1 MHGPVEAFMAEKHA
15 LQPKAAVGPALRA
28 IAAGILADARVVI
41 SDPERTNE
49 AAVHHFRRAMKEWRA
64 LMRLLAPFIA
74 DSTRWRHE
82 ARDHARTLAQA
93 RDGAA
98 ALNAFEGLLGNGNL
112 VLSTR
117 TSDTIRARLE
127 ALRGSEERSGLTPM
141 LRDAIIAWLDV
152 AASAVEMWPLDAL
165 EFAAIAEQLAKS
177 YRSARNQ
184 MPADWTAA
192 NGEDL
197 HTLRQR
203 VVTLRYQMELIEPL
217 WPRFGKMWIGEA
229 ERIRGRLGQCQD
241 IEVLTRLTGPHQ
253 ILAHWRSRLTPA
265 CAERSGELAQRAARI
280 AVRLFAE
287 RPKAFRQR
295 IEALWEQ

>member
-1 MHGPVEAFMAEKHA
+1 MHGPVEALMAEKHA
-15 LQPKAAVGPALRA
+15 LQPKAAIGPALRA
-28 IAAGILADARVVI
+28 IAAGILADARVAI

-49 AAVHHFRRAMKEWRA
+49 AAVHQFRRTMKEWRA

-98 ALNAFEGLLGNGNL
+98 ALNAFDGLLERGNL

-152 AASAVEMWPLDAL
+152 AASAIEMWPLDAL
-165 EFAAIAEQLAKS
+165 EFAAVAEQLAKS
-177 YRSARNQ
+177 YRRARNQ
-184 MPADWTAA
+184 IPADWTTA
-192 NGEDL
+192 NGEEL

-203 VVTLRYQMELIEPL
+203 VVTLRYQMELVEPL
-217 WPRFGKMWIGEA
+217 WPRFGRMWIGEA

-241 IEVLTRLTGPHQ
+241 IEVLTRLTAPHQ

-265 CAERSGELAQRAARI
+265 CTERSAELAQRAAQI

-295 IEALWEQ
+295 LEALWAQ

>member
-82 ARDHARTLAQA
+82 ARDHARTLARA

-117 TSDTIRARLE
+117 TSNTIRARLE
-127 ALRGSEERSGLTPM
+127 ALRGGEERSGLTPM

-241 IEVLTRLTGPHQ
+241 IEVLTRLTAPHQ

>member
-1 MHGPVEAFMAEKHA
+1 
-15 LQPKAAVGPALRA
+15 
-28 IAAGILADARVVI
+28 
-41 SDPERTNE
+41 
-49 AAVHHFRRAMKEWRA
+49 
-64 LMRLLAPFIA
+64 
-74 DSTRWRHE
+74 
-82 ARDHARTLAQA
+82 
-93 RDGAA
+93 
-98 ALNAFEGLLGNGNL
+98 
-112 VLSTR
+112 
-117 TSDTIRARLE
+117 
-127 ALRGSEERSGLTPM
+127 M

-152 AASAVEMWPLDAL
+152 AAAAIEMWPLDAL
-165 EFAAIAEQLAKS
+165 EFSAIADQLAKS
-177 YRSARNQ
+177 YRGARNQ
-184 MPADWTAA
+184 IPADWTAA

-203 VVTLRYQMELIEPL
+203 VVTLRYQMELVEPL

-241 IEVLTRLTGPHQ
+241 IEVLTRLTAPHQ

-265 CAERSGELAQRAARI
+265 CADRSAALAQRAGRV